1 MSTKTIT
8 EILTQEHFSHNDLVK
23 LLSAKGNDIK
33 QIFDKA
39 AEVKQQY
46 IGNKVYLRGL
56 VEYSN
61 KCRKNCLYCGIRAG
75 NNNVSRYT
83 VTDDEVIQAAKYIKE
98 LGYGS
103 MVLQSGELMTR
114 NFVNDIERL
123 LIAINKETDY
133 SLGITLSLGEQSEDT
148 YRRWFNAGAQRYLLR
163 IESSTPELYYKLH
176 PNDDTHSYQTRLE
189 AIQTLQKVG
198 YQTGSGVMIGLP
210 FQTLDHLAND
220 LLFLQN
226 IDVDMVGMGPYI
238 EHSDTPLY
246 EYKNLLPSKEERLE
260 LSLKMVAILRIMM
273 KDINIAATTALQT
286 LQSDAREKAILVG
299 ANIIMPNVTPQSFRE
314 QYFLYQNKTVVKDDA
329 FTYHKQLEKSIQT
342 IGCEIGYNAHGNSLH
357 YKNKENNKMK

>member
-1 MSTKTIT
+1 MKTVA
-8 EILTQEHFSHNDLVK
+8 EIIEQNAFSHSDLVT
-23 LLSAKGNDIK
+23 LLAADGDDRQLIYA
-33 QIFDKA
+33 KA
-39 AEVKQQY
+39 AEVKAKY

-61 KCRKNCLYCGIRAG
+61 KCRKNCYYCGIRLG
-75 NNNVSRYT
+75 NTKVNRYT
-83 VTDDEVIQAAKYIKE
+83 VDDDEVVQAAKYIKQ

-103 MVLQSGELMTR
+103 MVLQSGELMTPS
-114 NFVNDIERL
+114 FVDTIERL
-123 LIAINKETDY
+123 LLRIHAETDNA
-133 SLGITLSLGEQSEDT
+133 LGITLSMGEQTEDT
-148 YRRWFNAGAQRYLLR
+148 YRRWFNAGAKRYLLR
-163 IESSTPELYYKLH
+163 IESSTKELYYKLH
-176 PNDDTHSYQTRLE
+176 PNDDTHSYDIRLQ
-189 AIQTLQKVG
+189 ALHTLRKVG
-198 YQTGSGVMIGLP
+198 YQVGSGVMIGLP

-226 IDVDMVGMGPYI
+226 LDVDMVGMGPYI

-246 EYKNLLPSKEERLE
+246 QYRHLLPSVEQRLD

-286 LQSDAREKAILVG
+286 LRADAREQAIVVG

-329 FTYHKQLEKSIQT
+329 FTYHEQLEQAIKAID
-342 IGCEIGYNAHGNSLH
+342 CEIGYNAHGDSKH
-357 YKNKENNKMK
+357 YAERNK

>member
-1 MSTKTIT
+1 MKTVA
-8 EILTQEHFSHNDLVK
+8 EIIEQDVFSHSDLVVLLAAEDDDLK
-23 LLSAKGNDIK
+23 LIYN
-33 QIFDKA
+33 KA
-39 AEVKQQY
+39 AEVKAKY

-75 NNNVSRYT
+75 NNNVVRYT
-83 VTDDEVIQAAKYIKE
+83 VDDEEVVQAAKYIKQ

-103 MVLQSGELMTR
+103 MVLQSGELMT
-114 NFVNDIERL
+114 NTFVDDIERL
-123 LIAINKETDY
+123 LKRIHVETDNT
-133 SLGITLSLGEQSEDT
+133 LGITLSLGEQTEET
-148 YRRWFNAGAQRYLLR
+148 YRRWFEAGAKRYLLR

-176 PNDDTHSYQTRLE
+176 PNDDTHNYNTRLE
-189 AIQTLQKVG
+189 ALNILRKVG
-198 YQTGSGVMIGLP
+198 YQLGSGVMIGLP
-210 FQTLDHLAND
+210 FQTLDHLADD
-220 LLFLQN
+220 LLFLQSL
-226 IDVDMVGMGPYI
+226 DVDMVGMGPYI

-246 EYKNLLPSKEERLE
+246 QYRHLLPSVEQRLE

-286 LQSDAREKAILVG
+286 LKADAREQAVVVG

-329 FTYHKQLEKSIQT
+329 FVYHKQLEQAIKA
-342 IGCEIGYNAHGNSLH
+342 IGCEIGYNAHGDSKH
-357 YKNKENNKMK
+357 FKATSK

>member
-1 MSTKTIT
+1 MKTVA
-8 EILTQEHFSHNDLVK
+8 EIIEQNAFSHSDLVT
-23 LLSAKGNDIK
+23 LLAADGDDRQLIYA
-33 QIFDKA
+33 KA
-39 AEVKQQY
+39 AEVKAKY

-61 KCRKNCLYCGIRAG
+61 KCRKNCYYCGIRLG
-75 NNNVSRYT
+75 NAKVNRYT
-83 VTDDEVIQAAKYIKE
+83 VDDDEVVQAAKYIKQ

-103 MVLQSGELMTR
+103 MVLQSGELMTPS
-114 NFVNDIERL
+114 FVGTIERL
-123 LIAINKETDY
+123 LLRIHAETDNA
-133 SLGITLSLGEQSEDT
+133 LGITLSMGEQTEET
-148 YRRWFNAGAQRYLLR
+148 YSRWFKAGAKRYLLR
-163 IESSTPELYYKLH
+163 IESSTKELYYKLH
-176 PNDDTHSYQTRLE
+176 PDDDTHSYDIRLQ
-189 AIQTLQKVG
+189 ALHTLRKVG
-198 YQTGSGVMIGLP
+198 YQVGSGVMIGLP

-226 IDVDMVGMGPYI
+226 LDVDMVGMGPYI

-246 EYKNLLPSKEERLE
+246 QYRHLLPSVEQRLD

-286 LQSDAREKAILVG
+286 LRADAREQAIVVG

-329 FTYHKQLEKSIQT
+329 FAYHEQLEQAIKAID
-342 IGCEIGYNAHGNSLH
+342 CEIGYNAHGDSKH
-357 YKNKENNKMK
+357 YAERNK

>member
-1 MSTKTIT
+1 MKTVA
-8 EILTQEHFSHNDLVK
+8 EIIEQNAFSHSDLVA
-23 LLSAKGNDIK
+23 LLAAEGNDI
-33 QIFDKA
+33 QLIYAKA
-39 AEVKQQY
+39 AEVKAKY

-61 KCRKNCLYCGIRAG
+61 KCRKNCYYCGIRLG
-75 NNNVSRYT
+75 NAKVNRYT
-83 VTDDEVIQAAKYIKE
+83 VDDDEVVQAAKYIKQ

-103 MVLQSGELMTR
+103 MVLQSGELMTPS
-114 NFVNDIERL
+114 FVDAIERL
-123 LIAINKETDY
+123 LLRIHAETDNT
-133 SLGITLSLGEQSEDT
+133 LGITLSMGEQTEET
-148 YRRWFNAGAQRYLLR
+148 YSRWFNAGAKRYLLR
-163 IESSTPELYYKLH
+163 IESSTKELYYKLH
-176 PNDDTHSYQTRLE
+176 PDDDTHSYDVRLQ
-189 AIQTLQKVG
+189 ALHTLRKVG
-198 YQTGSGVMIGLP
+198 YQVGSGVMIGLP

-226 IDVDMVGMGPYI
+226 LDVDMVGMGPYI

-246 EYKNLLPSKEERLE
+246 EHKDILPSKEERLE

-286 LQSDAREKAILVG
+286 LRADAREQAVVVG

-329 FTYHKQLEKSIQT
+329 FAYHEQLEQAINA
-342 IGCEIGYNAHGNSLH
+342 IGCEIGYNAHGDSKH
-357 YKNKENNKMK
+357 YAERNK

>member
-1 MSTKTIT
+1 MKTVA
-8 EILTQEHFSHNDLVK
+8 EIIEQNAFSHSDLVTF
-23 LLSAKGNDIK
+23 LAADGDDRQLIYN
-33 QIFDKA
+33 KA
-39 AEVKQQY
+39 AEVKAKY

-61 KCRKNCLYCGIRAG
+61 KCRKNCYYCGIRLG
-75 NNNVSRYT
+75 NAKVNRYT
-83 VTDDEVIQAAKYIKE
+83 VDDDEVVQAAKYIKQ

-103 MVLQSGELMTR
+103 MVLQSGELMTPS
-114 NFVNDIERL
+114 FVDTIERL
-123 LIAINKETDY
+123 LLRIHAETDNA
-133 SLGITLSLGEQSEDT
+133 LGITLSMGEQTEET
-148 YRRWFNAGAQRYLLR
+148 YSRWFNAGAKRYLLR
-163 IESSTPELYYKLH
+163 IESSTKELYYKLH
-176 PNDDTHSYQTRLE
+176 PDDDTHSYDIRLQ
-189 AIQTLQKVG
+189 ALHTLQKVG
-198 YQTGSGVMIGLP
+198 YQVGSGVMIGLP

-226 IDVDMVGMGPYI
+226 LDVDMVGMGPYI

-246 EYKNLLPSKEERLE
+246 QYRHLLPSVEQRLD

-286 LQSDAREKAILVG
+286 LRADAREQAIVVG

-329 FTYHKQLEKSIQT
+329 FAYHEQLEQAIKAID
-342 IGCEIGYNAHGNSLH
+342 CEIGYNAHGDSKH
-357 YKNKENNKMK
+357 YAERNK

>member
-1 MSTKTIT
+1 
-8 EILTQEHFSHNDLVK
+8 VA
-23 LLSAKGNDIK
+23 LLAAEAADI
-33 QIFDKA
+33 QLIYNKA
-39 AEVKQQY
+39 AEVKAKY

-61 KCRKNCLYCGIRAG
+61 KCRKNCYYCGIRLG
-75 NNNVSRYT
+75 NAKVNRYT
-83 VTDDEVIQAAKYIKE
+83 VDDDEVVQAAKYIKQ

-103 MVLQSGELMTR
+103 MVLQSGELMTPA
-114 NFVNDIERL
+114 FVDAIERL
-123 LIAINKETDY
+123 LLRIHAETDNT
-133 SLGITLSLGEQSEDT
+133 LGITLSMGEQTEET
-148 YRRWFNAGAQRYLLR
+148 YSRWFNAGAKRYLLR
-163 IESSTPELYYKLH
+163 IESSTKELYYKLH
-176 PNDDTHSYQTRLE
+176 SDDDTHSYDIRLQ
-189 AIQTLQKVG
+189 ALHTLQKVG
-198 YQTGSGVMIGLP
+198 YQVGSGVMIGLP

-226 IDVDMVGMGPYI
+226 LDVDMVGMGPYI

-246 EYKNLLPSKEERLE
+246 QYRHLLPSVEKRLE

-286 LQSDAREKAILVG
+286 LRADAREQAVVVG

-329 FTYHKQLEKSIQT
+329 FAYHEQLEQAINA
-342 IGCEIGYNAHGNSLH
+342 IGCEIGYNAHGDSRH
-357 YKNKENNKMK
+357 YAERNK

>member
-1 MSTKTIT
+1 MTTKTVAQ
-8 EILTQEHFSHNDLVK
+8 ILEQDTFSHNDLVS
-23 LLSAKGNDIK
+23 LLSAKDNDLQLIYS
-33 QIFDKA
+33 KA
-39 AEVKQQY
+39 AEVKKQY
-46 IGNKVYLRGL
+46 IGNKVFLRGL

-75 NNNVSRYT
+75 NCNVVRYT
-83 VTDDEVIQAAKYIKE
+83 VDDDEVIQAAKYIKE

-103 MVLQSGELMTR
+103 MVLQSGELMT
-114 NFVNDIERL
+114 NTFTTDIERIL
-123 LIAINKETDY
+123 KRIHAETDNT
-133 SLGITLSLGEQSEDT
+133 LGITLSLGEQTEET
-148 YRRWFNAGAQRYLLR
+148 YKRWFNAGAKRYLLR
-163 IESSTPELYYKLH
+163 IESSTPELYSKLH
-176 PNDDTHSYQTRLE
+176 PNDDTHSYNIRLE
-189 AIQTLQKVG
+189 ALASLRKVG
-198 YQTGSGVMIGLP
+198 YQVGSGVMIGLP

-226 IDVDMVGMGPYI
+226 LDVDMVGMGPYI

-246 EYKNLLPSKEERLE
+246 EHKDILPSKEERLE

-286 LQSDAREKAILVG
+286 LQADARERAILMG

-329 FTYHKQLEKSIQT
+329 FTYHEQLEKDIKA
-342 IGCEIGYNAHGNSLH
+342 IGCEIGYNAHGDSTHFANR
-357 YKNKENNKMK
+357 NMNN